1 MQSLTAWPSTS
12 TPSCW
17 VPVPLAT
24 YPVVV
29 DAEMTTPKQEYTK
42 KRPRRSRQKILRCLD
57 MWVLDG
63 DLVVPTCLQ
72 TPTLI
77 LPIGRFM
84 QLYYNPDR
92 QGLYASQFPEGGRG
106 PLQPREDI

>member
-1 MQSLTAWPSTS
+1 MAEHFDALMLGTRAIGDLPGRGRCRDDDAQARVHEEETAQ
-12 TPSCW
+12 
-17 VPVPLAT
+17 V
-24 YPVVV
+24 
-29 DAEMTTPKQEYTK
+29 
-42 KRPRRSRQKILRCLD
+42 RQKILRCLD

-77 LPIGRFM
+77 LPIGRFI